1 MNGLIFKYNITSPM
15 EQFEITSLF
24 SQKLLLPNTS
34 FYFLVAMLFIFF
46 ITYFSTRIQNKLV
59 PTTFSITHESLFR
72 SLLLMVNNY
81 MSTIYFPMIYTL
93 FHVILFS
100 NLIGMIP
107 YSSTPTVEIM
117 MTVSLAFT
125 VQIGVL
131 IQGFMSHKLY
141 LLAAFIPNGTPLFQ
155 IPLMIPLEI
164 ISYLARTFSLG
175 LRQAVNMITGHILV
189 KVCISFIWVAYING
203 TSVIILIIPILLLIL
218 FLALELLIAYLQAYI
233 FTFITCL
240 TFKDMT

>member
-1 MNGLIFKYNITSPM
+1 
-15 EQFEITSLF
+15 
-24 SQKLLLPNTS
+24 
-34 FYFLVAMLFIFF
+34 MLFIFF

-125 VQIGVL
+125 V
-131 IQGFMSHKLY
+131 
-141 LLAAFIPNGTPLFQ
+141 
-155 IPLMIPLEI
+155 
-164 ISYLARTFSLG
+164 
-175 LRQAVNMITGHILV
+175 
-189 KVCISFIWVAYING
+189 
-203 TSVIILIIPILLLIL
+203 
-218 FLALELLIAYLQAYI
+218 
-233 FTFITCL
+233 
-240 TFKDMT
+240 